1 MNNYVSTEKSLKRW
15 LKTRVKVTM
24 ATVVGFLIAGT
35 VAFGADGGE
44 TTEKL
49 EYKIEVEKDG
59 KYKVNGTAAET
70 IANPFYGGQTAL
82 TEFMTDNTQESTRVT
97 KEGTIVIIGDKGIPL
112 EGTGTKLAVLPVAVS
127 SLTKEGQVLTNVTN
141 KADIHVK
148 GNALGMI
155 GAWGQKQEFVND
167 GKIYVDQNAVE
178 GAKLAA
184 AIGLD
189 NGAGEGHN
197 FTNNGE
203 IHVKSGYGVYKLGDG
218 TTTVTN
224 KGKIIAEGEKATAI
238 AVNGGKIENS
248 GTIIGTNAIVSTS
261 GNTEV
266 DLTEGSHIE
275 GEIKLSL
282 EKTGDIININKVT
295 GKDGAAEEL
304 QSITGVDK
312 INVTGSNIVI
322 SSGKMETAL
331 YDGALLAINNSNL
344 DINVDIT
351 GNGKKVGT
359 SSLITNYGNEAKE
372 YKLINRGNLISEN
385 AKNAIYTNAS
395 NGAKMLVENTG
406 DITIGKEGWSN
417 ALNGKFDANSGSE
430 ITIVNTGKIAIK
442 SGSAM
447 DITNAGDN
455 TNNANKGTLL
465 NKGTIEVSGGVG
477 IIATGA
483 GVTGINENVITVN
496 GEGSGLKA
504 SNGATV
510 ENKGIINLVPTP
522 FSEKEGEI
530 KLAYA
535 ILGKTD
541 EEEGGTFINS
551 ADINVAAGTT
561 LVKVEDL
568 TGSSFINNAKVS
580 VAKDGHLFI
589 VPEINSA
596 TLRAEEEVFKITND
610 GVIELANDAVGGT
623 GKVDFTNQSGAKL
636 VLGEKATLGGEGS
649 SFTNV
654 GTAEFGKD
662 AKISEKAEFEGNTG
676 ILKVNGVDFSK
687 IGESLEGDE
696 LTVAQLKAIVGAI
709 GGNEDSVSG
718 ITEDTLKGNM
728 GIVTAYDEKGNQVV
742 QIVGGNELEHGDD
755 DAGIIFGDGNNG
767 QAYKVIG
774 KEIEITGGEASGK
787 VLNIVSKD
795 TPAAEEGQKPT
806 EGSAGIL
813 KITDDTT
820 LSNFVINIED
830 TELTKGSG
838 IVLGAGV
845 SGNNNVLTL
854 KDSTVNADKTETAI
868 KLDSYSTLKLDNTT
882 VLGNIGNSNKG
893 GVETA
898 GKTTINGK
906 VKVGRLTT
914 DGNTI
919 FEKAVTVGSAESNGI
934 TTNGTTWF
942 KDAVTTTGGSFI
954 KTNGTTLFDKEVTVA
969 GALTTNGTTIF
980 NGDLTTGTGKATVL
994 GETFINKKLTL
1005 GADLTVGDGIV
1016 KKVATDATGTL
1027 MLDSKAE
1034 IVTGDTLKTITVEE
1048 DGKLVVKVGAEKDS
1062 FGRLT
1067 ENALNN
1073 GEKFGTET
1081 QGIKL
1086 EGKGEV
1092 QFTTE
1097 NFTGKDVIVAIDGVA
1112 NDGAD
1117 FEQISDDLKVTA
1129 NSDIYVFDKAL
1140 SDSVDGIV
1148 FTYDTELFEDGT
1160 LNNMNNQAYNVGSE
1174 YLSHNK
1180 AERADQLDRLY
1191 SSNIYAET
1199 VRASYDMFKLNEDTA
1214 LSMNT
1219 AAKAGELVAEGKA
1232 LYSKTEYDR
1241 DGILGDRTSENETT
1255 GLLAN
1260 LVYGLDDNSSLGFVF
1275 SGAKQDIDTDGG
1287 SADGDAFYFGVY
1299 KDTTI
1304 GKAQVRTGAAYQL
1317 NKFDADN
1324 TAALKSTD
1332 ASYDSNAYGVYSQA
1346 TFTNDLGNGLSI
1358 QPKLRA
1364 GLTRI
1369 EQEAV
1374 KDAYFGLDEAEITTF
1389 DLTAGADLVKSVQLE
1404 KASAEFKLGAAYT
1417 YTMGDTD
1424 KDFRGSFKGG
1434 AESFDVLGAE
1444 IAENV
1449 FSINLGAEVSYESG
1463 FFYNGGF
1470 TYEFGSNETEA
1481 YGVTAGVGYKF

>member
-35 VAFGADGGE
+35 VAFGATVTGVGAEGTATNDVTEITDKFFLDNNLGVHINTGSNGEKRFSAINIAKGNDKNEITAKGTLQSKNEKSWLMTVTDGI
-44 TTEKL
+44 TLT
-49 EYKIEVEKDG
+49 IEKDAVLSG
-59 KYKVNGTAAET
+59 KNLSRTTLNLFGTTTTTNNGTIEKAENGWAAIT
-70 IANPFYGGQTAL
+70 I
-82 TEFMTDNTQESTRVT
+82 S
-97 KEGTIVIIGDKGIPL
+97 
-112 EGTGTKLAVLPVAVS
+112 
-127 SLTKEGQVLTNVTN
+127 
-141 KADIHVK
+141 
-148 GNALGMI
+148 
-155 GAWGQKQEFVND
+155 
-167 GKIYVDQNAVE
+167 
-178 GAKLAA
+178 GAKEEAKA
-184 AIGLD
+184 T
-189 NGAGEGHN
+189 
-197 FTNNGE
+197 FTNNGT
-203 IHVKSGYGVYKLGDG
+203 VKGDINVEDNIILTNTGVIE
-218 TTTVTN
+218 
-224 KGKIIAEGEKATAI
+224 GKIYADKEDGNKAITLSGEKAKVGAI
-238 AVNGGKIENS
+238 ELK
-248 GTIIGTNAIVSTS
+248 GT
-261 GNTEV
+261 GNT
-266 DLTEGSHIE
+266 L
-275 GEIKLSL
+275 EIK
-282 EKTGDIININKVT
+282 
-295 GKDGAAEEL
+295 DGVNDT
-304 QSITGVDK
+304 IDNVTGVDK

-331 YDGALLAINNSNL
+331 YNGALLAINNSNL

-351 GNGKKVGT
+351 GKGEKVGT

-455 TNNANKGTLL
+455 TSNANKGTLL

-496 GEGSGLKA
+496 GEGYGLKA

-510 ENKGIINLVPTP
+510 ENKGVINLVPTP
-522 FSEKEGEI
+522 VSEKEGEI

-535 ILGKTD
+535 VLGKD
-541 EEEGGTFINS
+541 GNKEKGGTFINS

-610 GVIELANDAVGGT
+610 GVIELANGAVGGT

-676 ILKVNGVDFSK
+676 ILKVNGVDLSK
-687 IGESLEGDE
+687 VGEGLEGDK
-696 LTVAQLKAIVGAI
+696 LTVAQLKAIVAAI
-709 GGNEDSVSG
+709 GGNEDSVNG
-718 ITEDTLKGNM
+718 IDENTLKGNM

-795 TPAAEEGQKPT
+795 KGTVEKPEEGT
-806 EGSAGIL
+806 AGKVI
-813 KITDDTT
+813 IAGNTT
-820 LSNFVINIED
+820 LSDFTINIED
-830 TELTKGSG
+830 TKTTAGST
-838 IVLGAGV
+838 V
-845 SGNNNVLTL
+845 SINDSTSLTL
-854 KDSTVNADKTETAI
+854 KDTIVNGTGTKTAFTFGKSGS
-868 KLDSYSTLKLDNTT
+868 KLILDGTT
-882 VLGNIGNSNKG
+882 VAGNIGNASQG
-893 GVETA
+893 ILETV
-898 GKTTINGK
+898 GKTTVNGNVSVGK
-906 VKVGRLTT
+906 VDIT
-914 DGNTI
+914 DKN
-919 FEKAVTVGSAESNGI
+919 AVTAF
-934 TTNGTTWF
+934 NGTVS
-942 KDAVTTTGGSFI
+942 ALYGL
-954 KTNGTTLFDKEVTVA
+954 KTQGTTLFGGKVTTGT

-1005 GADLTVGDGIV
+1005 GAGLTVGDGIV

-1027 MLDSKAE
+1027 ILDSKAE
-1034 IVTGDTLKTITVEE
+1034 IVTGDALKTITVEE

-1073 GEKFGTET
+1073 GSEDNISISGS
-1081 QGIKL
+1081 
-1086 EGKGEV
+1086 GEV

-1112 NDGAD
+1112 NDEAD

-1470 TYEFGSNETEA
+1470 TYEFGSNETDA

>member
-35 VAFGADGGE
+35 VAFGATVTGVGAEGTATNDVTEITDKFFLDNNLGAHINTGSNGEKRFSAINIAKGNDKNEITAKGTLQSKNEKSWLMTVTDGI
-44 TTEKL
+44 TLT
-49 EYKIEVEKDG
+49 IEKDAVLSG
-59 KYKVNGTAAET
+59 KNLSRTTLNLFGTTTTTNNGTIEKAENDWAAIT
-70 IANPFYGGQTAL
+70 I
-82 TEFMTDNTQESTRVT
+82 S
-97 KEGTIVIIGDKGIPL
+97 
-112 EGTGTKLAVLPVAVS
+112 
-127 SLTKEGQVLTNVTN
+127 
-141 KADIHVK
+141 
-148 GNALGMI
+148 
-155 GAWGQKQEFVND
+155 
-167 GKIYVDQNAVE
+167 
-178 GAKLAA
+178 GAKEEAKA
-184 AIGLD
+184 T
-189 NGAGEGHN
+189 
-197 FTNNGE
+197 FTNNGT
-203 IHVKSGYGVYKLGDG
+203 VKGDINVEDNIILTNTGVIE
-218 TTTVTN
+218 
-224 KGKIIAEGEKATAI
+224 GKIYADKEDGNKAITLSGEKAKVGAI
-238 AVNGGKIENS
+238 ELK
-248 GTIIGTNAIVSTS
+248 GT
-261 GNTEV
+261 GNT
-266 DLTEGSHIE
+266 L
-275 GEIKLSL
+275 EIK
-282 EKTGDIININKVT
+282 
-295 GKDGAAEEL
+295 DGVNDT
-304 QSITGVDK
+304 IDNVTGVDK

-331 YDGALLAINNSNL
+331 YNGALLAINNSNL

-351 GNGKKVGT
+351 GKGEKVGT

-372 YKLINRGNLISEN
+372 YKLINRGNLTSEN

-406 DITIGKEGWSN
+406 DITIGNEGWSN

-522 FSEKEGEI
+522 VSEKEGEI

-535 ILGKTD
+535 VLGKD
-541 EEEGGTFINS
+541 GNKEEGGTFINS

-610 GVIELANDAVGGT
+610 GVIELANGAVGGT

-662 AKISEKAEFEGNTG
+662 AKISEKAEFEGNSG

-687 IGESLEGDE
+687 IGEDLEGDK
-696 LTVAQLKAIVGAI
+696 LTVAQLKAIVAAI
-709 GGNEDSVSG
+709 GGNEDSVNG
-718 ITEDTLKGNM
+718 IDENTLKGNM

-742 QIVGGNELEHGDD
+742 QIVGGNELEHGG

-787 VLNIVSKD
+787 VLNIVSRD
-795 TPAAEEGQKPT
+795 TPAAGEGQKPT
-806 EGSAGIL
+806 KGNAGTL
-813 KITDDTT
+813 NITNDTT

-845 SGNNNVLTL
+845 SENNNVLTL

-882 VLGNIGNSNKG
+882 VLGNIGDSNKG
-893 GVETA
+893 GVETT

-919 FEKAVTVGSAESNGI
+919 FEKAVTVGSAGSNGI

-942 KDAVTTTGGSFI
+942 KDAVTTTGSSFI

-1073 GEKFGTET
+1073 GEKFGTEK

-1086 EGKGEV
+1086 EGTGEV

-1112 NDGAD
+1112 NDEAD

-1287 SADGDAFYFGVY
+1287 NADGDAFYFGVY

>member
-35 VAFGADGGE
+35 VAFGMTVNGSQVEVGE
-44 TTEKL
+44 GYTLTQEMIKGKQDVNGKTAGAVVIGTNENDKLVISTALENKTENKESWLLSVQSGNSAITTE
-49 EYKIEVEKDG
+49 IGKDAVLSG
-59 KYKVNGTAAET
+59 KNLSRTTLNLFGTT
-70 IANPFYGGQTAL
+70 TTTN
-82 TEFMTDNTQESTRVT
+82 D
-97 KEGTIVIIGDKGIPL
+97 GTIEKAENGWAAITISGAKG
-112 EGTGTKLAVLPVAVS
+112 
-127 SLTKEGQVLTNVTN
+127 
-141 KADIHVK
+141 
-148 GNALGMI
+148 
-155 GAWGQKQEFVND
+155 
-167 GKIYVDQNAVE
+167 E
-178 GAKLAA
+178 GAKAT
-184 AIGLD
+184 
-189 NGAGEGHN
+189 
-197 FTNNGE
+197 FTNNGT
-203 IHVKSGYGVYKLGDG
+203 VKGDINVEDNIILTNTGVIE
-218 TTTVTN
+218 
-224 KGKIIAEGEKATAI
+224 GKIYADKEDGAKAITLSGEKAKVGAI
-238 AVNGGKIENS
+238 ELK
-248 GTIIGTNAIVSTS
+248 GT
-261 GNTEV
+261 GNT
-266 DLTEGSHIE
+266 L
-275 GEIKLSL
+275 EI
-282 EKTGDIININKVT
+282 N
-295 GKDGAAEEL
+295 DGVNDT
-304 QSITGVDK
+304 IDNVTGVDK

-331 YDGALLAINNSNL
+331 YNGALLAINNSNL

-351 GNGKKVGT
+351 GKGEEVGT

-455 TNNANKGTLL
+455 TSNANKGTLL

-496 GEGSGLKA
+496 EEGSGLKA

-510 ENKGIINLVPTP
+510 ENKGVINLVPTP
-522 FSEKEGEI
+522 ISEKEGEI

-535 ILGKTD
+535 VLGKTD
-541 EEEGGTFINS
+541 KEEGGTFINS

-589 VPEINSA
+589 VPETNST

-610 GVIELANDAVGGT
+610 GVIELANGAVGGT

-709 GGNEDSVSG
+709 GGNDKSLEG

-742 QIVGGNELEHGDD
+742 QIVGGNELEHGG

-795 TPAAEEGQKPT
+795 TPATGEGQEPT
-806 EGSAGIL
+806 EGNAGTL
-813 KITDDTT
+813 NITNDTT

-845 SGNNNVLTL
+845 PGNNNVLTL

-882 VLGNIGNSNKG
+882 VLGNIGDSNKG

-919 FEKAVTVGSAESNGI
+919 FEKAVTVGSAGSNGI

-942 KDAVTTTGGSFI
+942 KDAVTTTGSSFI

-1016 KKVATDATGTL
+1016 KKVAIDATGTL

-1034 IVTGDTLKTITVEE
+1034 IVTGDALKTITVEE

-1086 EGKGEV
+1086 EGTGEV

-1112 NDGAD
+1112 IDGVANDEAD
-1117 FEQISDDLKVTA
+1117 FEQISDDLKITA

-1287 SADGDAFYFGVY
+1287 NADGDAFYFGVY

-1470 TYEFGSNETEA
+1470 TYEFGSNDTDA

>member
-35 VAFGADGGE
+35 VAFGATVTGVGAEGTATNDVTEITDKFFLDNNLGVHINTGSNGEKRFSAINIAKGNDKNEITAKGTLQSKNEKSWLMTVTDGI
-44 TTEKL
+44 TLT
-49 EYKIEVEKDG
+49 IEKDAVLSG
-59 KYKVNGTAAET
+59 KNLSRTTLNLFGTT
-70 IANPFYGGQTAL
+70 TTTN
-82 TEFMTDNTQESTRVT
+82 D
-97 KEGTIVIIGDKGIPL
+97 GTIEKAENGWAAITISGAKG
-112 EGTGTKLAVLPVAVS
+112 
-127 SLTKEGQVLTNVTN
+127 
-141 KADIHVK
+141 
-148 GNALGMI
+148 
-155 GAWGQKQEFVND
+155 
-167 GKIYVDQNAVE
+167 E
-178 GAKLAA
+178 GAKAT
-184 AIGLD
+184 
-189 NGAGEGHN
+189 
-197 FTNNGE
+197 FTNNGT
-203 IHVKSGYGVYKLGDG
+203 VKGDINVEDNIILTNTGVIE
-218 TTTVTN
+218 
-224 KGKIIAEGEKATAI
+224 GKIYADKEDGDKAITLSGEKAKVGAI
-238 AVNGGKIENS
+238 ELK
-248 GTIIGTNAIVSTS
+248 GT
-261 GNTEV
+261 GNT
-266 DLTEGSHIE
+266 L
-275 GEIKLSL
+275 EI
-282 EKTGDIININKVT
+282 N
-295 GKDGAAEEL
+295 DGVNDT
-304 QSITGVDK
+304 IDNVTGVDK

-351 GNGKKVGT
+351 GKGEKVGT
-359 SSLITNYGNEAKE
+359 SSLITNYGKEAKE
-372 YKLINRGNLISEN
+372 YKLINRGNLTSEN

-522 FSEKEGEI
+522 VSEKEGEI

-709 GGNEDSVSG
+709 GGNEDSVNG

-954 KTNGTTLFDKEVTVA
+954 KTNGTTLFDKEVTIA

-1034 IVTGDTLKTITVEE
+1034 IVTGDALKTITVKE

-1112 NDGAD
+1112 NDEAD

-1174 YLSHNK
+1174 YF
-1180 AERADQLDRLY
+1180 
-1191 SSNIYAET
+1191 I
-1199 VRASYDMFKLNEDTA
+1199 
-1214 LSMNT
+1214 
-1219 AAKAGELVAEGKA
+1219 
-1232 LYSKTEYDR
+1232 
-1241 DGILGDRTSENETT
+1241 
-1255 GLLAN
+1255 
-1260 LVYGLDDNSSLGFVF
+1260 
-1275 SGAKQDIDTDGG
+1275 
-1287 SADGDAFYFGVY
+1287 
-1299 KDTTI
+1299 
-1304 GKAQVRTGAAYQL
+1304 
-1317 NKFDADN
+1317 
-1324 TAALKSTD
+1324 
-1332 ASYDSNAYGVYSQA
+1332 SQ
-1346 TFTNDLGNGLSI
+1346 
-1358 QPKLRA
+1358 
-1364 GLTRI
+1364 
-1369 EQEAV
+1369 
-1374 KDAYFGLDEAEITTF
+1374 
-1389 DLTAGADLVKSVQLE
+1389 
-1404 KASAEFKLGAAYT
+1404 
-1417 YTMGDTD
+1417 
-1424 KDFRGSFKGG
+1424 
-1434 AESFDVLGAE
+1434 
-1444 IAENV
+1444 
-1449 FSINLGAEVSYESG
+1449 
-1463 FFYNGGF
+1463 
-1470 TYEFGSNETEA
+1470 
-1481 YGVTAGVGYKF
+1481 